1 MSAPGSPAPPAA
13 PRPAVVA
20 VAGHDAPFPVR
31 RIYCVGRNYLEHIR
45 EMQEGDERDPPFF
58 FQKPADAVVSDGAR
72 VPYPPCTDDLQH
84 EVELVVAIGDGGR
97 DLSVSRA
104 LEAVY
109 GYAVG
114 VDLTRRDRQR
124 EAFAKGLPWEIG
136 KAFDHSAPCGMVHPV
151 AVVGHRLTGEIR
163 LSVNGE
169 PRQRGDLRQMIW
181 NVPEIV
187 AQLSRL
193 YRLVP
198 GDLVMTGTP
207 AGVGALRPGDRV
219 EAAVEGLSPLT
230 FTIAPAEA

>member
-1 MSAPGSPAPPAA
+1 
-13 PRPAVVA
+13 
-20 VAGHDAPFPVR
+20 
-31 RIYCVGRNYLEHIR
+31 
-45 EMQEGDERDPPFF
+45 
-58 FQKPADAVVSDGAR
+58 
-72 VPYPPCTDDLQH
+72 
-84 EVELVVAIGDGGR
+84 EVERVVAIGGGGR

-109 GYAVG
+109 GYAAG

-124 EAFAKGLPWEIG
+124 DAFAKGLPWEIG
-136 KAFDHSAPCGMVHPV
+136 KAFEHSTPSSLGHPV
-151 AVVGHRLTGEIR
+151 DVAGHRPAGELR